1 MQANLT
7 FAGYHTQ
14 LLWVDVPVE
23 VHHDAGLDC
32 TSQTA
37 RLQHNC
43 SACRLPC
50 CGKPGSCQV
59 TRAARVLFGSFPT
72 FRLLQL
78 KRHSPGGARKTLS
91 LTKRRSCKPASRIAQ
106 FVPFHV
112 VLCFSIVV
120 LLMHRP
126 CLLSRRSFVLQSTWL
141 KGCKIGYPAQ
151 ISLVE
156 ARPVTR
162 EPEVLRIQTDTSC
175 DGHKRTSFLMSFAFR
190 KQRQPMI
197 CLILSHPQDLY
208 LYPAPRP
215 CPYWYEKAMNARG
228 LGLHEE
234 PSNSSSW

>member
-1 MQANLT
+1 MNLPKLLRNSNTTREQATESQARSDMQANLT

-50 CGKPGSCQV
+50 CGTGIVPSHAGSEGPV
-59 TRAARVLFGSFPT
+59 RKLSHFPSAAAETTFPRWCPENIILDKAKVLQASFEDC
-72 FRLLQL
+72 
-78 KRHSPGGARKTLS
+78 A
-91 LTKRRSCKPASRIAQ
+91 

-151 ISLVE
+151 I
-156 ARPVTR
+156 
-162 EPEVLRIQTDTSC
+162 
-175 DGHKRTSFLMSFAFR
+175 
-190 KQRQPMI
+190 
-197 CLILSHPQDLY
+197 
-208 LYPAPRP
+208 
-215 CPYWYEKAMNARG
+215 
-228 LGLHEE
+228 
-234 PSNSSSW
+234 